1 MGIEAVPTPAVHVRE
16 LLARAQNP
24 FDITDAV
31 LTRLEDALLC
41 HVELHGWR
49 HRRPPAPNLRCSS
62 YRHIFILRDGTLL
75 PLWELR
81 YDGDDGSGTLLHEV
95 YENEEALARSERR
108 VHQSAQMPAAGPY
121 GGFAGRDATHDP
133 VELLMASG
141 LCDRRTYAG
150 SDSPDHARRLL
161 RRAENPDRPGDDVGR
176 LLATACG
183 HQILPVPRP
192 RALAHEWQV
201 WCSVYEHAFL
211 LPDGREISLYEL
223 EHDRSRT
230 GELVCEVY
238 PDEAL
243 AHEAA
248 SRRVRGDDF
257 GL

>member
-1 MGIEAVPTPAVHVRE
+1 MGIEAAPTPAVHVRE

-31 LTRLEDALLC
+31 LTRLQDAVLC
-41 HVELHGWR
+41 HVELHSWLQ
-49 HRRPPAPNLRCSS
+49 RRPPAPSLRCSS
-62 YRHIFILRDGTLL
+62 YRHSFLLRDGTML

-81 YDGDDGSGTLLHEV
+81 YDGDDGAGPLHEV
-95 YENEEALARSERR
+95 YEDEDALLRSERR
-108 VHQSAQMPAAGPY
+108 VHEARPAPAAGSY
-121 GGFAGRDATHDP
+121 DRFASDVSGSVP
-133 VELLMASG
+133 VEYLLTANPPFG
-141 LCDRRTYAG
+141 RRAYSG

-161 RRAENPDRPGDDVGR
+161 RRAENADRPGEDISR

-223 EHDRSRT
+223 EHDLSGT

-238 PDEAL
+238 LEETL
-243 AHEAA
+243 ADQAA
-248 SRRVRGDDF
+248 YRHANSLGF
-257 GL
+257 GP